1 MFWREAPENFAN
13 FRRRSQKIEPRA
25 IFLQHLRGFSK
36 KITSRPQKND
46 LELRGGLL
54 ILTVRYRIQWPRQYT
69 YITLVWLFESQDE
82 VRVTYFR
89 PLNFFW
95 GMAVF

>member
-36 KITSRPQKND
+36 KITSRPQKNN
-46 LELRGGLL
+46 LELRGAFNFNCPVLNA
-54 ILTVRYRIQWPRQYT
+54 IQ
-69 YITLVWLFESQDE
+69 IV
-82 VRVTYFR
+82 
-89 PLNFFW
+89 
-95 GMAVF
+95 

>member
-1 MFWREAPENFAN
+1 MFWREAPENVAN

-46 LELRGGLL
+46 LELKSK
-54 ILTVRYRIQWPRQYT
+54 
-69 YITLVWLFESQDE
+69 YIA
-82 VRVTYFR
+82 VTR
-89 PLNFFW
+89 
-95 GMAVF
+95 

>member
-46 LELRGGLL
+46 LELRGAFNFNCPVFGAPQLL
-54 ILTVRYRIQWPRQYT
+54 KIFACGAKTVRK
-69 YITLVWLFESQDE
+69 
-82 VRVTYFR
+82 
-89 PLNFFW
+89 PLKL
-95 GMAVF
+95 

>member
-36 KITSRPQKND
+36 KITSRPQKNN
-46 LELRGGLL
+46 LELRGGAFNFNCP
-54 ILTVRYRIQWPRQYT
+54 VQDSVAAPV
-69 YITLVWLFESQDE
+69 YIYNA
-82 VRVTYFR
+82 RV
-89 PLNFFW
+89 
-95 GMAVF
+95 AV

>member
-25 IFLQHLRGFSK
+25 FFLQHLRRFSK

-46 LELRGGLL
+46 LELRGGAFNFNCPVLL
-54 ILTVRYRIQWPRQYT
+54 AKNLKKV
-69 YITLVWLFESQDE
+69 ITHFLGSI
-82 VRVTYFR
+82 
-89 PLNFFW
+89 PCKS
-95 GMAVF
+95 

>member
-1 MFWREAPENFAN
+1 MFWREAPEKFAN

-46 LELRGGLL
+46 LELRGGAFNSNSP
-54 ILTVRYRIQWPRQYT
+54 V
-69 YITLVWLFESQDE
+69 V
-82 VRVTYFR
+82 
-89 PLNFFW
+89 
-95 GMAVF
+95 